1 MTEKKKLQRILY
13 VIVLVIASLPAFTFY
28 VPERGWIHFFLGR
41 LDELQNGFSLFPS
54 LDLCM
59 AHQISVQG
67 LSSNL
72 MYFLPA
78 ILYKLTKNI
87 HLTYTLFI
95 LGLQILTFMGCI
107 LFYKKL
113 TTQNTWF
120 LWGLLLYMTFPFRAY
135 VCYDSMD
142 FSQALFWMILPFYGY
157 AFLGLMKK
165 EKLPKNAILT
175 IVFGSLLAYC
185 SIPHFLVAFGFSV
198 AIAVCKLDYILLPV
212 TLLEILPAFPALK
225 QMLVFLKSEDLGV
238 IGISMGSIMPNG
250 YTVAQMFNSFSFT
263 DGRPG
268 FGLGLCFV
276 IGLLIWY
283 SFVERK
289 EILGKGEK
297 TTMVLAL
304 LLLIGS
310 TMYFPW
316 DFAQRVR
323 PFTLKL
329 IALLETPGIFFQFAC
344 VALTIPASK
353 AMDKIIEDKD
363 KNFGIFIAILL
374 FFLCLA
380 TAAYQENTIVFL
392 TMPAVFE

>member
-1 MTEKKKLQRILY
+1 M
-13 VIVLVIASLPAFTFY
+13 
-28 VPERGWIHFFLGR
+28 
-41 LDELQNGFSLFPS
+41 
-54 LDLCM
+54 
-59 AHQISVQG
+59 
-67 LSSNL
+67 
-72 MYFLPA
+72 
-78 ILYKLTKNI
+78 
-87 HLTYTLFI
+87 
-95 LGLQILTFMGCI
+95 
-107 LFYKKL
+107 
-113 TTQNTWF
+113 
-120 LWGLLLYMTFPFRAY
+120 
-135 VCYDSMD
+135 
-142 FSQALFWMILPFYGY
+142 
-157 AFLGLMKK
+157 
-165 EKLPKNAILT
+165 
-175 IVFGSLLAYC
+175 
-185 SIPHFLVAFGFSV
+185 
-198 AIAVCKLDYILLPV
+198 
-212 TLLEILPAFPALK
+212 
-225 QMLVFLKSEDLGV
+225 
-238 IGISMGSIMPNG
+238 
-250 YTVAQMFNSFSFT
+250 
-263 DGRPG
+263 
-268 FGLGLCFV
+268 

-289 EILGKGEK
+289 EILRKGEK